1 VDIPNQG
8 HDDFDRDITNENFG
22 GEPSFMVLCFTEIY
36 ETFLAMMDAGF
47 DEVQALRYLAFC
59 SIYRGDK

>member
-1 VDIPNQG
+1 
-8 HDDFDRDITNENFG
+8 
-22 GEPSFMVLCFTEIY
+22 
-36 ETFLAMMDAGF
+36 MMDAGF